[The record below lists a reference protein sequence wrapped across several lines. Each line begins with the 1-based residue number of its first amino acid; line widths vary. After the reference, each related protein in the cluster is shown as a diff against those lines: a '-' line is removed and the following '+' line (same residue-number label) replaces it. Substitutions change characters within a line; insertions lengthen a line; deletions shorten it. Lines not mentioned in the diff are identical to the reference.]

1 MSFERHF
8 LIVLGIETSCDE
20 TASSVVHFG
29 EEKSAPKIL
38 SNVINS
44 QSKLHSRYG
53 GVVPDLASR
62 AHVEVIE
69 PVVLESLNL
78 ANISLDDIDLVA
90 VTRGPG
96 LSVSLLVGVSIA
108 KAIAWSKG
116 LPLVGVNHL
125 EGHICSLFLDSED
138 KNDIVESNQKYDL
151 PPFPH
156 LALIVSGGHSDF
168 YKVEEQGKILHLGG
182 TLDDSIGEVFDKISV
197 AMGTGYP
204 GGPVIDRLYRE
215 FIEKKQD
222 STIMFPRPYLK
233 DRFYSLSF
241 SGLKTAVLSHLKELG
256 LYDYTSKIPPWERR
270 IEIPNEISREI
281 AASFQE
287 AAVDVLVTKSK
298 MILEREKLKC
308 ITVCGGVAANSLLR
322 KKFYDM
328 ERQQDISVF
337 FPSIRLCMDN
347 AAMIACAGGY
357 KFLRQRQENFLE
369 FSTMDVDPRWQI

>member
-1 MSFERHF
+1 M
-8 LIVLGIETSCDE
+8 IVLGIETSCDE

-29 EEKSAPKIL
+29 EEKSAPEIL

-62 AHVEVIE
+62 AHVEVIQ
-69 PVVLESLNL
+69 PVILESLNQ
-78 ANISLDDIDLVA
+78 ANVLLDNIDLVA

-125 EGHICSLFLDSED
+125 EGHICSLFLEPKE
-138 KNDIVESNQKYDL
+138 KNDTFQSNQKSDF

-156 LALIVSGGHSDF
+156 LSLIVSGGHSDF
-168 YKVEEQGKILHLGG
+168 YKVEEKGRIFHLGG

-197 AMGTGYP
+197 AMGIGYP

-215 FIEKKQD
+215 FIEKKQNT
-222 STIMFPRPYLK
+222 TIVFPRPYLK

-256 LYDYTSKIPPWERR
+256 LYDYTSKIPPWERKV
-270 IEIPNEISREI
+270 EIPDEISREI

-287 AAVDVLVTKSK
+287 AAIDVLVTKSK
-298 MILEREKLKC
+298 MILERENLKT
-308 ITVCGGVAANSLLR
+308 ITICGGVAANSLLR
-322 KKFYDM
+322 EKFQDM
-328 ERQQDISVF
+328 ESRHGISVF

-357 KFLRQRQENFLE
+357 KFLREKQENFLE